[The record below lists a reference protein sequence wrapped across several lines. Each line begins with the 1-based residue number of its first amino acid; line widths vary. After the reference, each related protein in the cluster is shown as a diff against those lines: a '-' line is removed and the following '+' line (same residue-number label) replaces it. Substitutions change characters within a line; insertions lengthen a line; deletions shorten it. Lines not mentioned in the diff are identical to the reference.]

1 MRNGLVI
8 SASLHSAVLF
18 WVVAVFPGAEDLSG
32 SQPVPVPVEL
42 VNSAEFTKIKVG
54 EKKADK
60 KPPQSAKKPDEPKQ
74 AKKESPKKTPKRKV
88 ARAPEPVTE
97 PSEPAPKAKSE
108 KSAPKPEPEPA
119 KKASSKASPPMP
131 GRKPKKVAKFT
142 EPLKSPPRPR
152 KKAAAKAKPR
162 KKAFDPDNIAALL
175 NKAPDAG
182 RRVPAVAQEK
192 TAEKKPVQGLAQGRD
207 QKMTFSE
214 IDALRARI
222 SECWNPPVGGLGA
235 GALKVKLRLQ
245 LSRDGTLA
253 SRPEVMNRGSSPFF
267 EAAADSA
274 VRAVM
279 LCQPYTL
286 PQPKFALW
294 RDMILNFDPKEM
306 FDG

>member
-1 MRNGLVI
+1 
-8 SASLHSAVLF
+8 LF
-18 WVVAVFPGAEDLSG
+18 WAIAVFPDAADLNG

-42 VNSAEFTKIKVG
+42 VTSAEFTKIRAG
-54 EKKADK
+54 EKKTDK
-60 KPPQSAKKPDEPKQ
+60 KPPQSVKKPDEARQ
-74 AKKESPKKTPKRKV
+74 AKKESEKKTPRRKV
-88 ARAPEPVTE
+88 ARAPKPVTE
-97 PSEPAPKAKSE
+97 PAEPAPKARSE
-108 KSAPKPEPEPA
+108 KSTPKPEPKPA
-119 KKASSKASPPMP
+119 KKASGAISPPMP
-131 GRKPKKVAKFT
+131 GRKPRKVAKFT
-142 EPLKSPPRPR
+142 EPLKPPRRP
-152 KKAAAKAKPR
+152 KKKVVARAKPR

-182 RRVPAVAQEK
+182 RRSPVVAQDK
-192 TAEKKPVQGLAQGRD
+192 PIEKKPVQGLTRGRD

-235 GALKVKLRLQ
+235 GALKVKLRLR
-245 LSRDGTLA
+245 LSRNGTLA
-253 SRPEVMNRGSSPFF
+253 SRPEVVNRGSSPFF